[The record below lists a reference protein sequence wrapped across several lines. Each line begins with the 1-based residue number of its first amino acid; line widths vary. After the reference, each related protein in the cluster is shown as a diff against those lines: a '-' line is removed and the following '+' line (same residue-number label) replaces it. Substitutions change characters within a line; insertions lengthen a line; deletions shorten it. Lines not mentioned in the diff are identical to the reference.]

1 MRTGECGCGN
11 IKIRTNGEPEFRL
24 MCHCKSCQKR
34 TGSDYSHN
42 VYFSHEQVEIFGEV
56 KPYTRTAQ
64 EDRYLTNYF
73 CPECGMTLYWHMDVS
88 PKITGIAI
96 SVFDVDDFEMPE
108 ESIWEKF
115 KRPWVE
121 FDLQL
126 KHLPGQS
133 G

>member
-11 IKIRTNGEPEFRL
+11 IKIRTNGEPEIRL
-24 MCHCKSCQKR
+24 ICHCKSCQKR

-42 VYFSHEQVEIFGEV
+42 VYFFHEQVEIIGEV
-56 KPYTRTAQ
+56 ENYTRTAQ
-64 EDRYLTNYF
+64 EDRFLTNYF
-73 CPECGMTLYWHMDVS
+73 CPECGMTLYWHMDVL

-96 SVFDVDDFEMPE
+96 SVFDVDDFDMPE

-121 FDLQL
+121 FSLQL
-126 KHLPGQS
+126 KHLHGQS
-133 G
+133 E